1 MAADD
6 KTVKESIKVLL
17 NYEQG
22 KINLKDATNQLRS
35 ISGLSEDVAETFIRS
50 LKRNNVIPIKE
61 KQ

>member
-1 MAADD
+1 MAAND

-22 KINLKDATNQLRS
+22 KINLKDATNQLKS
-35 ISGLSEDVAETFIRS
+35 ISGLSEDVAETFIKS
-50 LKRNNVIPIKE
+50 LERNNVIPIKE

>member
-6 KTVKESIKVLL
+6 KTVKESIKVML

-22 KINLKDATNQLRS
+22 KINLKDATNQLKS
-35 ISGLSEDVAETFIRS
+35 ISGLSEDVAETFIKS
-50 LKRNNVIPIKE
+50 LERNNVIPIKE

>member
-6 KTVKESIKVLL
+6 KTVKKSIKVLL

-22 KINLKDATNQLRS
+22 KINLKDATNQLKS
-35 ISGLSEDVAETFIRS
+35 ISGLSEDVAETFIKS
-50 LKRNNVIPIKE
+50 LERNNVIQIKE

>member
-22 KINLKDATNQLRS
+22 KINLKDATNQLKN
-35 ISGLSEDVAETFIRS
+35 ISGLSEDVAETFIKS
-50 LKRNNVIPIKE
+50 LERNNVIPIKE

>member
-22 KINLKDATNQLRS
+22 KINLKDATNRLKS
-35 ISGLSEDVAETFIRS
+35 ISGLSEDVAETFIKS
-50 LKRNNVIPIKE
+50 LERNNVIPIKE

>member
-6 KTVKESIKVLL
+6 KTVKESIIVLL

-22 KINLKDATNQLRS
+22 KINLKDATNQLKS
-35 ISGLSEDVAETFIRS
+35 ISGLSEDVAETFIKS
-50 LKRNNVIPIKE
+50 LERNNVIPIKE

>member
-35 ISGLSEDVAETFIRS
+35 ISGLSEDIAETFIRS

>member
-22 KINLKDATNQLRS
+22 KINLKDATNQLKS

-50 LKRNNVIPIKE
+50 LERNNVIPIKE

>member
-22 KINLKDATNQLRS
+22 KINLKDATNQLKS

>member
-35 ISGLSEDVAETFIRS
+35 ISGLSEDVAETFIKS
-50 LKRNNVIPIKE
+50 LERNNVIPIKE

>member
-35 ISGLSEDVAETFIRS
+35 ISGLSEDIAETFIKS

>member
-22 KINLKDATNQLRS
+22 KINLKDATNQLKS
-35 ISGLSEDVAETFIRS
+35 ISGLSEDVAETFIKS
-50 LKRNNVIPIKE
+50 LERINVIPIKE

>member
-22 KINLKDATNQLRS
+22 KINLKDATNQLKS
-35 ISGLSEDVAETFIRS
+35 ISGLCEDVAETFIKS
-50 LKRNNVIPIKE
+50 LERNNVIPIKE

>member
-6 KTVKESIKVLL
+6 KSVKESIKVLL

-22 KINLKDATNQLRS
+22 KINLKDATNQLKS
-35 ISGLSEDVAETFIRS
+35 ISGWSEDVAETFIKS
-50 LKRNNVIPIKE
+50 LERNNVIPIKE

>member
-22 KINLKDATNQLRS
+22 KINLKDATNQLKS
-35 ISGLSEDVAETFIRS
+35 ISGLSEDVAETFIKS
-50 LKRNNVIPIKE
+50 LERNNVIPIKE

>member
-22 KINLKDATNQLRS
+22 KINLKDATNQLRN
-35 ISGLSEDVAETFIRS
+35 ISGLSEDIAETFIRS